1 MTRRTYGTGS
11 LYQRASDGRWCATI
25 EAGYTKTGARRRVTV
40 TGKTRGE
47 VGRKLKAKQ
56 REIARGEEAS
66 ARTTVKAWA
75 ETWIRQR
82 ATVDRPKTH
91 TTDKGAVGYIVA
103 AIGHR
108 RLTDLTPADVRAVDD
123 AVRAEGL
130 SSSTALRYRGTLR
143 RMLKAADAEGHAIP
157 PRVLTVKPPA
167 KAVNDRQAIPTPDV
181 MRLLAVAGNLP
192 HGSRWLAAFLLG
204 LRQGEALGLTWP
216 EVGTDTLTV
225 SWQLQ
230 AVPYLDK
237 RDRSKGF
244 ALPDG
249 YEVRQLDR
257 RMHLVRPKSQAG
269 SRVLPLLPVL
279 AESLERWRKER
290 PAQEPIKGGSL
301 AVPQARRG
309 GGASVPDYGLV
320 WPALDGRPKEANDDR
335 AEWHRIQ
342 AEAKVAH
349 PTGRPYHV
357 HEIRHATATLLL
369 ELGVPEA
376 VRVQIM
382 GHSTVAS
389 TNAYQHVDVEMA
401 REALTRFAGA
411 LELG

>member
-40 TGKTRGE
+40 TGKTKGE

-56 REIARGEEAS
+56 RELARGEEAS

-249 YEVRQLDR
+249 YAVRQLDR

-279 AESLERWRKER
+279 AESLEVWRADDHA
-290 PAQEPIKGGSL
+290 PGYG
-301 AVPQARRG
+301 
-309 GGASVPDYGLV
+309 GLV

-335 AEWHRIQ
+335 AEFHRIQ
-342 AEAKVAH
+342 AEAGVAH
-349 PTGRPYHV
+349 PAGRPYHP